1 MRKKLKLRL
10 KKRSGLFAPG
20 ARLVVKE
27 GNKTYTERV
36 SLSIVNITQN
46 REDEPFNCEKTQREK
61 QTNTERVSLSIVK
74 MVAAAMHIYRL
85 QCSFSL

>member
-1 MRKKLKLRL
+1 M

-46 REDEPFNCEKTQREK
+46 REGEVFNCENNTKRKTNKHKEG
-61 QTNTERVSLSIVK
+61 EAFI
-74 MVAAAMHIYRL
+74 
-85 QCSFSL
+85 

>member
-1 MRKKLKLRL
+1 MRKKSKLRL

-46 REDEPFNCEKTQREK
+46 REGEPFNCEKHKEKNKQTQR
-61 QTNTERVSLSIVK
+61 R
-74 MVAAAMHIYRL
+74 
-85 QCSFSL
+85 

>member
-36 SLSIVNITQN
+36 SLSIVKNTKRKTN
-46 REDEPFNCEKTQREK
+46 KHREGEVF
-61 QTNTERVSLSIVK
+61 I
-74 MVAAAMHIYRL
+74 
-85 QCSFSL
+85 

>member
-20 ARLVVKE
+20 AKLVVRE

-36 SLSIVNITQN
+36 SLSIVKKHK
-46 REDEPFNCEKTQREK
+46 EKNKQTQRG
-61 QTNTERVSLSIVK
+61 
-74 MVAAAMHIYRL
+74 
-85 QCSFSL
+85 